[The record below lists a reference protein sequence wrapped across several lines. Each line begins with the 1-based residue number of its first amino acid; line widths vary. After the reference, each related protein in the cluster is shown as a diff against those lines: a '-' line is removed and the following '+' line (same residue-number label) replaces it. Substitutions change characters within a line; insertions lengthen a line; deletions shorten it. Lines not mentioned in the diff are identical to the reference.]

1 MPVSKH
7 IKKGQT
13 AKQFRKKRNLR
24 KAAAQASLKTERL
37 GMMRA
42 VDIVEKQSSV

>member
-1 MPVSKH
+1 MPISKH

-13 AKQFRKKRNLR
+13 ARQFRKKRNLR
-24 KAAAQASLKTERL
+24 RATSEASVKTQKM

-42 VDIVEKQSSV
+42 MDIIEKQSSA

>member
-7 IKKGQT
+7 YKNGQT
-13 AKQFRKKRNLR
+13 ARQFRKKRNLR
-24 KAAAQASLKTERL
+24 RAASRASLKTKKL

-42 VDIVEKQSSV
+42 MDIVEKQSSV